1 MSRDAR
7 WKTLLEL
14 LVERGRLEV
23 EEAAAELAVSPAT
36 IRRDFGR
43 LAEQQ
48 MLVRTRGGAVVH
60 GVSRTKCRCAARR
73 PAAHRRSSASPRR
86 WRTSSHRVRRWA

>member
-7 WKTLLEL
+7 WKALLEL

-23 EEAAAELAVSPAT
+23 EQAAAELEVSPAT
-36 IRRDFGR
+36 IRRDFYE

-48 MLVRTRGGAVVH
+48 MLVRTRAAR
-60 GVSRTKCRCAARR
+60 SSTACRTNCRCATR
-73 PAAHRRSSASPRR
+73 PPGTPRRSSASRR
-86 WRTSSHRVRRWA
+86 RSPISSRRARRWA